1 LLTNIGV
8 VDANRLDFGE
18 EVAVADSW
26 LLAPVS
32 PMGAGLAASTYR
44 DRLHLTAGVE
54 FASMSEALVDEV
66 LAGTANEIVAW
77 VASQEAKAAQQGYR
91 ADGQKVD

>member
-77 VASQEAKAAQQGYR
+77 VALQEARAAQQ
-91 ADGQKVD
+91 VSS